1 MKKICNFSLV
11 KSKLSKGKQD
21 KTALFSR
28 FFTTKYFSIFSREIK
43 TVSSQKVQNRFTF
56 TNFSSISST
65 SISGMSQD
73 DAKTKYMEYAN
84 EMVGKHGTSS

>member
-1 MKKICNFSLV
+1 M
-11 KSKLSKGKQD
+11 KSKVIKRQTGQN
-21 KTALFSR
+21 R
-28 FFTTKYFSIFSREIK
+28 VVFTNFLQPNIFCIFSREIK
-43 TVSSQKVQNRFTF
+43 TVSSQKIQNRFTF
-56 TNFSSISST
+56 TNFSSILST